1 MNANINMV
9 TFLLFFMSF
18 WLIIKNFD
26 KNIPKFTNLR
36 KFCDNKSWNF
46 NNRSKGLILSI
57 DNTVIHQHADFSSQ
71 EMDLGHTK
79 HFHLFRNFANIS
91 NVDDLVLKAFY
102 YTTDALIVISL
113 LTNFISFGISIGS
126 EFSKD
131 FLRQSTSRF
140 AIKEPLQLAIPILQV
155 IITTEIVT
163 KTSKLITKPVIAKV
177 NFSPTERKELYF
189 KFSLSRS
196 SLIDDHLIEKCN
208 ETTAMHILKHY
219 SFSRLRE
226 LTVFANDLKELRY
239 TPAKYDKQW
248 LNNPELYEKLRFY
261 SYVEIGLYERKAIER
276 IENIYS
282 QEDISLINIPPGSAF
297 DDYMANQLFD
307 TISFDDYYAIRIF
320 LSNPN
325 ANTDIDTPDVWR
337 IKKAMY
343 SLAIRQYDSFKK
355 AENKQIILY
364 CKRTN
369 DIQKTT
375 FVNLKHK
382 MISTNAFLYCNED
395 SSEWDYYSQILSEE
409 NESHIP
415 VSLQFFKI
423 ILNDPFLAIDVKNI
437 DAHSKHYIIL
447 PSTKFRFIEEKFT
460 FIQQTNIHCLI
471 MKSPSHKIIIHKDWL
486 ATVANKVSYYEDKI
500 NGKDMSEL
508 FERLHCKY

>member
-1 MNANINMV
+1 MNANVKMVIFLPFLMIFLMIIN
-9 TFLLFFMSF
+9 
-18 WLIIKNFD
+18 NFD
-26 KNIPKFTNLR
+26 KNVPKFTSLR
-36 KFCDNKSWNF
+36 KFCDNKLCNF
-46 NNRSKGLILSI
+46 NNRSKGLTLSI
-57 DNTVIHQHADFSSQ
+57 DNTVIHQHANFSSQ
-71 EMDLGHTK
+71 ETDLGNTK
-79 HFHLFRNFANIS
+79 HLHLFRNFANIS

-140 AIKEPLQLAIPILQV
+140 AIKESLQLAIPILQG

-163 KTSKLITKPVIAKV
+163 KTSKLITKPVMAKV
-177 NFSPTERKELYF
+177 NFSPTDRKELYF
-189 KFSLSRS
+189 KFFHHRYY
-196 SLIDDHLIEKCN
+196 LIDNQFIGKCN
-208 ETTAMHILKHY
+208 KTTAMHILKHY
-219 SFSRLRE
+219 SFSTLQE
-226 LTVFANDLKELRY
+226 LSIFARDLNKFGFAPS
-239 TPAKYDKQW
+239 TYDNQW
-248 LNNPELYEKLRFY
+248 LNNPKLYEKLRFY
-261 SYVEIGLYERKAIER
+261 SYVEIGLYQRKAIEL

-297 DDYMANQLFD
+297 DDYMANKLFD

-320 LSNPN
+320 LSDPN
-325 ANTDIDTPDVWR
+325 ANTDSDTPHFWR
-337 IKKAMY
+337 IKKAIY

-375 FVNLKHK
+375 FVSSRQRIL
-382 MISTNAFLYCNED
+382 STNGFLYCNED

-409 NESHIP
+409 NELHIP

-423 ILNDPFLAIDVKNI
+423 ILKFPFLVLDVKNI

-447 PSTKFRFIEEKFT
+447 PSTKFKLIQEKFT
-460 FIQQTNIHCLI
+460 FIDQTNIHFLI
-471 MKSPSHKIIIHKDWL
+471 IQSYYKIIRNYWL
-486 ATVANKVSYYEDKI
+486 AEVANSVSHFENKI
-500 NGKDMSEL
+500 NGEDMSEP
-508 FERLHCKY
+508 FERLYCK

>member
-1 MNANINMV
+1 MNANVKMVIFLPFLMIFLMIIN
-9 TFLLFFMSF
+9 
-18 WLIIKNFD
+18 NFD
-26 KNIPKFTNLR
+26 KNVPKFTSLR

-46 NNRSKGLILSI
+46 NNRSKGLTLSI
-57 DNTVIHQHADFSSQ
+57 DNTVIHQHANFSSQ

-79 HFHLFRNFANIS
+79 HLHLFRNFANIS

-140 AIKEPLQLAIPILQV
+140 AIKESLQLAIPILQG

-163 KTSKLITKPVIAKV
+163 KTSKLITKPVMAKV
-177 NFSPTERKELYF
+177 NFSPTDRKELYF
-189 KFSLSRS
+189 KFFHHRYY
-196 SLIDDHLIEKCN
+196 LIDNQFIEKCN
-208 ETTAMHILKHY
+208 KTTAMHILKHY
-219 SFSRLRE
+219 SFSTLIK
-226 LTVFANDLKELRY
+226 LSVFAKDLNKFGFAPS
-239 TPAKYDKQW
+239 TYDNQW
-248 LNNPELYEKLRFY
+248 LNNPKLYEKLRFY
-261 SYVEIGLYERKAIER
+261 SYVEIGLYQRKAIEL

-297 DDYMANQLFD
+297 NDYMANQLFD

-337 IKKAMY
+337 IKKAIY

-364 CKRTN
+364 CKKTN
-369 DIQKTT
+369 VFQKTT
-375 FVNLKHK
+375 NLKRRI
-382 MISTNAFLYCNED
+382 ISTNAFLYCNED
-395 SSEWDYYSQILSEE
+395 SSEWDYYYQILSEE

-423 ILNDPFLAIDVKNI
+423 ILNYPFLVIDVKNI

-447 PSTKFRFIEEKFT
+447 PSTKFRFMGGKFT
-460 FIQQTNIHCLI
+460 FIDQTNIHFLN
-471 MKSPSHKIIIHKDWL
+471 MQSPSHYYISHNDWL
-486 ATVANKVSYYEDKI
+486 AKVANSVSHYENKI
-500 NGKDMSEL
+500 NGEDMSEP
-508 FERLHCKY
+508 FERLYCK

>member
-9 TFLLFFMSF
+9 NFLLFFMTF
-18 WLIIKNFD
+18 WLIIQNFD
-26 KNIPKFTNLR
+26 KNIPKFTSLR

-57 DNTVIHQHADFSSQ
+57 DNTVIHQHAYFASQ
-71 EMDLGHTK
+71 KMDLGHTK
-79 HFHLFRNFANIS
+79 HLLPFHNFANIS
-91 NVDDLVLKAFY
+91 NVDDLVFKVFC

-140 AIKEPLQLAIPILQV
+140 AIKESLQLAIPILQG

-163 KTSKLITKPVIAKV
+163 KTSKLITKPVMAKV
-177 NFSPTERKELYF
+177 NFSPTDRKELYYN
-189 KFSLSRS
+189 FSLSRS

-219 SFSRLRE
+219 SFSRLHE
-226 LTVFANDLKELRY
+226 LYFFANNLKEFGY
-239 TPAKYDKQW
+239 TLVKYDKQW
-248 LNNPELYEKLRFY
+248 LNNPKLYEKLRFY
-261 SYVEIGLYERKAIER
+261 SYVEIGLYKRKAIER

-325 ANTDIDTPDVWR
+325 ANTDIDIPDVWR

-343 SLAIRQYDSFKK
+343 SLAIRQYDSFNKAKK
-355 AENKQIILY
+355 KEIILY

-369 DIQKTT
+369 VIQKTT
-375 FVNLKHK
+375 FVSLRQRI
-382 MISTNAFLYCNED
+382 MSTNVFLYCNED
-395 SSEWDYYSQILSEE
+395 SSEWNYYSQILFKT

-423 ILNDPFLAIDVKNI
+423 ILKHPFSVIDVKNI

-447 PSTKFRFIEEKFT
+447 PSTKFKLIQEKFT
-460 FIQQTNIHCLI
+460 FIHQTNIHFLI
-471 MKSPSHKIIIHKDWL
+471 MDSYAYIVQNAWL
-486 ATVANKVSYYEDKI
+486 AKIANSVSHYENKI
-500 NGKDMSEL
+500 NGEDMSEP